1 MRMERGGVGPLCRPL
16 PRWTGQ
22 EEASKSELTLIAH
35 SWPRDEASQ
44 HPPPNHPSQDGQVAL
59 TLGVPYLSVSEFG
72 KGHLVM
78 GIDITQAV
86 RSEAS
91 WKSVQSFPRK
101 SGAGRRFRNRSFRS
115 LSRSCAPSGGRRRN
129 YTLRPLGL

>member
-44 HPPPNHPSQDGQVAL
+44 HPNRQVGVGPS
-59 TLGVPYLSVSEFG
+59 GVPWAPP
-72 KGHLVM
+72 
-78 GIDITQAV
+78 TQ
-86 RSEAS
+86 
-91 WKSVQSFPRK
+91 
-101 SGAGRRFRNRSFRS
+101 
-115 LSRSCAPSGGRRRN
+115 GG
-129 YTLRPLGL
+129 PLGRHTGGMPQSPASGLSDSPTLDSSTL